1 MFFVV
6 LYILLWWYFLGIWK
20 RLIME
25 ILCLKESLDSV
36 GFLNKELLL
45 FKERIR
51 DVLKLFFSNF
61 FSLFILYFVKVL
73 IINGMGIFGNIK
85 LMDVLSFF
93 LFL

>member
-61 FSLFILYFVKVL
+61 FNLFILYFVKVL